1 MLKRNFGT
9 SRAGEPPQQVSALG
23 FGAGHIGYDAVTER
37 EAHALLDRALELG
50 INFIDTARGYG
61 LSEERIGAW
70 IPAHR
75 EDVVLSTKVGY
86 GVEGAEDWS
95 AAAVTGG
102 VDEALAKL
110 GTDAVDVVFLHS
122 CPLAVLEKGEAIQ
135 ALLACVEAGKVRV
148 PGYSGENEALA
159 WAAGAGVFGAVQSS
173 VNLADQRSLREV
185 LPGAARSGLGVVAK
199 RPLANA
205 PWRHN
210 KRPAGVYGE
219 TYWLRLRDMGLE
231 PEADDWQGTA
241 LRFSA
246 FTPGV
251 STAIVGTSLISNLE
265 AAAAAVARG
274 PLPEHER
281 QRWEDAFAPHAREWA
296 GEV

>member
-1 MLKRNFGT
+1 MLTRNFGT
-9 SRAGEPPQQVSALG
+9 SSLQVSALG
-23 FGAGHIGYDAVTER
+23 FGAGHIGFDGVTER
-37 EAHALLDRALELG
+37 DAHALLDRALDLG

-61 LSEERIGAW
+61 LSEERIGRW
-70 IPAHR
+70 LPAHR
-75 EDVVLSTKVGY
+75 DEVVLSTKVGY
-86 GVEGAEDWS
+86 GVQGARDWS

-102 VDEALAKL
+102 VDEALRTL
-110 GTDAVDVVFLHS
+110 GTDVLDVVFLHS
-122 CPLAVLEKGEAIQ
+122 CPLEVLERGEAAQ
-135 ALLACVEAGKVRV
+135 ALLSCVDAGKVRI

-159 WAAGAGVFGAVQSS
+159 WASGAGLFGAVQSS

-185 LPGAARSGLGVVAK
+185 LPGASRRGLGIVAK

-205 PWRHN
+205 PWRHSE
-210 KRPAGVYGE
+210 RPVGVYGE
-219 TYWLRLRDMGLE
+219 TYWLRLRELGLE
-231 PEADDWQGTA
+231 PESDDWQGTA

-251 STAIVGTSLISNLE
+251 GTAIVGTSRTANLE

-274 PLPEHER
+274 PLPATER
-281 QRWEDAFAPHAREWA
+281 ARWENAFAPHTGVWP

>member
-1 MLKRNFGT
+1 MLTRNFGT
-9 SRAGEPPQQVSALG
+9 SSLQVSALG
-23 FGAGHIGYDAVTER
+23 FGAGHIGYDGVTER
-37 EAHALLDRALELG
+37 DAHVLLDRALDLG

-61 LSEERIGAW
+61 LSEERIGRW
-70 IPAHR
+70 LPAHR
-75 EDVVLSTKVGY
+75 DEVVLSTKVGY
-86 GVEGAEDWS
+86 GVEGAKDWS

-102 VDEALAKL
+102 VDEALRTL
-110 GTDAVDVVFLHS
+110 GTDVLDVVFLHS
-122 CPLAVLEKGEAIQ
+122 CPLAVLERGEAAQ
-135 ALLACVEAGKVRV
+135 ALLSCVDAGKVRV

-159 WAAGAGVFGAVQSS
+159 WASGAGVFGAVQSS

-185 LPGAARSGLGVVAK
+185 LPEASSRRGLGVVAK

-205 PWRHN
+205 PWRHSE
-210 KRPAGVYGE
+210 RPVGVYGE
-219 TYWLRLRDMGLE
+219 TYWLRLRELGLE
-231 PEADDWQGTA
+231 PESDDWQGTA

-251 STAIVGTSLISNLE
+251 STAIVGTSRTANLE

-274 PLPEHER
+274 PLPVTER
-281 QRWEDAFAPHAREWA
+281 AQWEDAFAPHAGVWA

>member
-9 SRAGEPPQQVSALG
+9 TPLQVSALG
-23 FGAGHIGYDAVTER
+23 FGAGHIGYDGVTEG
-37 EAHALLDRALELG
+37 EAHALLDRALDLG

-61 LSEERIGAW
+61 LSEERIGRW
-70 IPAHR
+70 LPAHR
-75 EDVVLSTKVGY
+75 DEVVLSTKVGY
-86 GVEGAEDWS
+86 GVVGATDWS
-95 AAAVTGG
+95 AAAVTCG
-102 VDEALAKL
+102 VDEALQTL
-110 GTDAVDVVFLHS
+110 GTDVIDVVFLHS
-122 CPLAVLEKGEAIQ
+122 CPLTVLERGDAVE
-135 ALLACVEAGKVRV
+135 ALLSCVEAGKVRV

-185 LPGAARSGLGVVAK
+185 LPEASRRGLGVVAK

-205 PWRHN
+205 PWRHSE
-210 KRPAGVYGE
+210 RPVGAYGE
-219 TYWLRLRDMGLE
+219 TYWQRLRKLGLE
-231 PEADDWQGTA
+231 PESDDWQGTA

-251 STAIVGTSLISNLE
+251 STAIVGTSRAVNLE

-274 PLPEHER
+274 PLPDAER
-281 QRWEDAFAPHAREWA
+281 MRWVQAFAPHAGEWA

>member
-1 MLKRNFGT
+1 MLTRNFGT
-9 SRAGEPPQQVSALG
+9 SSLQVSALG
-23 FGAGHIGYDAVTER
+23 FGAGHIGYDGVTER
-37 EAHALLDRALELG
+37 DAHALLDRALDLG

-61 LSEERIGAW
+61 LSEERIGRW
-70 IPAHR
+70 LPAHR
-75 EDVVLSTKVGY
+75 DEVVLSTKVGY
-86 GVEGAEDWS
+86 GVEGARDWS

-102 VDEALAKL
+102 VDEALRTL
-110 GTDAVDVVFLHS
+110 GTDVLDVVFLHS
-122 CPLAVLEKGEAIQ
+122 CPLEVLERGEAAQ
-135 ALLACVEAGKVRV
+135 ALLSCVDAGKVRI

-159 WAAGAGVFGAVQSS
+159 WASGAGLFGAVQSS

-185 LPGAARSGLGVVAK
+185 LPGASRRGLGIVAK

-205 PWRHN
+205 PWRHSE
-210 KRPAGVYGE
+210 RPVGVYGE
-219 TYWLRLRDMGLE
+219 TYWLRLRELGLE
-231 PEADDWQGTA
+231 PESDDWQGTA

-251 STAIVGTSLISNLE
+251 GTAIVGTSRTANLE

-274 PLPEHER
+274 PLPATER
-281 QRWEDAFAPHAREWA
+281 ARWENAFAPHTGVWP

>member
-9 SRAGEPPQQVSALG
+9 TPLQVSALG
-23 FGAGHIGYDAVTER
+23 FGAGHIGYDGVTER
-37 EAHALLDRALELG
+37 EAHALLDRALDLG

-61 LSEERIGAW
+61 LSEERIGRW
-70 IPAHR
+70 LPAHR
-75 EDVVLSTKVGY
+75 DEVVLSTKVGY
-86 GVEGAEDWS
+86 GVVGATDWS

-102 VDEALAKL
+102 VDEALQTL
-110 GTDAVDVVFLHS
+110 GTDVIDVVFLHS
-122 CPLAVLEKGEAIQ
+122 CPLTVLERGDAVG
-135 ALLACVEAGKVRV
+135 ALLSCVEAGKVRV

-185 LPGAARSGLGVVAK
+185 LPEASRRGLGVVAK

-205 PWRHN
+205 PWRHSE
-210 KRPAGVYGE
+210 RPVGVYGE
-219 TYWLRLRDMGLE
+219 TYWQRLRQLGLE
-231 PEADDWQGTA
+231 PESDDWQGTA
-241 LRFSA
+241 LRFSV

-251 STAIVGTSLISNLE
+251 STAIVGTSRAVNLE

-274 PLPEHER
+274 PLPDAER
-281 QRWEDAFAPHAREWA
+281 MRWEQAFAPHAGEWA

>member
-1 MLKRNFGT
+1 MLTRNFGT
-9 SRAGEPPQQVSALG
+9 SSLQVSALG
-23 FGAGHIGYDAVTER
+23 FGAGHIGYDGVTER
-37 EAHALLDRALELG
+37 DAHALLDRALDLG

-61 LSEERIGAW
+61 RSEERIGRW
-70 IPAHR
+70 LPAHR
-75 EDVVLSTKVGY
+75 DEVVLSTKVGY
-86 GVEGAEDWS
+86 GVEGASDWS

-102 VDEALAKL
+102 VDEALRTL
-110 GTDAVDVVFLHS
+110 GTDVLDVVFLHS
-122 CPLAVLEKGEAIQ
+122 CPLAVLERGEAAQ
-135 ALLACVEAGKVRV
+135 ALLSCVDAGKVRV
-148 PGYSGENEALA
+148 PGYSGENEALG

-185 LPGAARSGLGVVAK
+185 LPEASRRGLGIVAK

-205 PWRHN
+205 PWRHSE
-210 KRPAGVYGE
+210 RPVGVYGE
-219 TYWLRLRDMGLE
+219 TYWLRLRELGLV
-231 PEADDWQGTA
+231 PESDDWQGTA

-251 STAIVGTSLISNLE
+251 STAIVGTSRTANLE

-274 PLPEHER
+274 PLPVTER
-281 QRWEDAFAPHAREWA
+281 ARWENAFAPHAGVWP

>member
-1 MLKRNFGT
+1 MLTRNFGT
-9 SRAGEPPQQVSALG
+9 SSLQVSALG
-23 FGAGHIGYDAVTER
+23 FGAGHIGYDGVTER
-37 EAHALLDRALELG
+37 DAHALLDRALDLG

-61 LSEERIGAW
+61 LSEERIGRW
-70 IPAHR
+70 LPAHR
-75 EDVVLSTKVGY
+75 DEVVLSTKVGY
-86 GVEGAEDWS
+86 GVEGARDWS

-102 VDEALAKL
+102 VDEALRTL
-110 GTDAVDVVFLHS
+110 GTDVLDVVFLHS
-122 CPLAVLEKGEAIQ
+122 CPLEVLERGEAAQ
-135 ALLACVEAGKVRV
+135 ALLSCVDAGKVRI

-159 WAAGAGVFGAVQSS
+159 WASGAGLFGAVQSS

-185 LPGAARSGLGVVAK
+185 LPGASRRGLGIVAK

-205 PWRHN
+205 PWRHSE
-210 KRPAGVYGE
+210 RPVGVYGE
-219 TYWLRLRDMGLE
+219 TYWLRLRELGLE
-231 PEADDWQGTA
+231 PESDDWQGTA

-251 STAIVGTSLISNLE
+251 GTAIVGTSRPANLE

-274 PLPEHER
+274 PLPASER
-281 QRWEDAFAPHAREWA
+281 ARWENAFAPHTGVWP

>member
-1 MLKRNFGT
+1 MLTRNFGT
-9 SRAGEPPQQVSALG
+9 SSLQVSALG
-23 FGAGHIGYDAVTER
+23 FGAGHIGYDGVTER
-37 EAHALLDRALELG
+37 DAHALLDRALDLG
-50 INFIDTARGYG
+50 ISFIDTARGYG
-61 LSEERIGAW
+61 LSEERIGRW
-70 IPAHR
+70 LPAHR
-75 EDVVLSTKVGY
+75 DEVVLSTKVGY
-86 GVEGAEDWS
+86 GVEGVRDWS

-102 VDEALAKL
+102 VDEALRTL
-110 GTDAVDVVFLHS
+110 GTDVLDVVFLHS
-122 CPLAVLEKGEAIQ
+122 CPLEVLERGEAAQ
-135 ALLACVEAGKVRV
+135 ALLSCVDAGKVRV

-185 LPGAARSGLGVVAK
+185 LPEASRRGLGIVAK

-205 PWRHN
+205 PWRHSE
-210 KRPAGVYGE
+210 RPVGVYGE
-219 TYWLRLRDMGLE
+219 TYWLRLRELGLE
-231 PEADDWQGTA
+231 PESDDWQGTA

-251 STAIVGTSLISNLE
+251 STAIVGTSRTANLE

-274 PLPEHER
+274 PLPVTER
-281 QRWEDAFAPHAREWA
+281 ARWENAFAPRAGVWP

>member
-9 SRAGEPPQQVSALG
+9 TSLQVSALG
-23 FGAGHIGYDAVTER
+23 FGAGHIGDDGVTER
-37 EAHALLDRALELG
+37 EAHALLGQALDLG

-61 LSEERIGAW
+61 LSEERIGRW
-70 IPAHR
+70 LPVHR
-75 EDVVLSTKVGY
+75 DEVVISTKVGY
-86 GVEGAEDWS
+86 GVEGATDWS

-102 VDEALAKL
+102 VDEALKTL
-110 GTDAVDVVFLHS
+110 GTDVIDVVFLHS
-122 CPLAVLEKGEAIQ
+122 CPLAVLERGEAVQ
-135 ALLACVEAGKVRV
+135 ALLSCVEAGKVRV

-159 WAAGAGVFGAVQSS
+159 WAAGAGAFGAVQSS
-173 VNLADQRSLREV
+173 VNMADQRSLREV
-185 LPGAARSGLGVVAK
+185 LPEASRRGLGVVAK

-205 PWRHN
+205 PWRHSE
-210 KRPAGVYGE
+210 RPVGVYGE
-219 TYWLRLRDMGLE
+219 TYWLRLRELGLE
-231 PEADDWQGTA
+231 PESDDWQGTA

-251 STAIVGTSLISNLE
+251 STAIVGTSRAGNLE

-274 PLPEHER
+274 PLPETER
-281 QRWEDAFAPHAREWA
+281 ARWENAFAPHAGEWA

>member
-1 MLKRNFGT
+1 MLKRKFGT
-9 SRAGEPPQQVSALG
+9 TSLQVSTLG
-23 FGAGHIGYDAVTER
+23 FGTGHIGANGVTER
-37 EAHALLDRALELG
+37 EAHILLDRALDLG
-50 INFIDTARGYG
+50 VNFIDTARGYG
-61 LSEERIGAW
+61 LSEERIGRW
-70 IPAHR
+70 LPAHR
-75 EDVVLSTKVGY
+75 DEVVLSTKVGY
-86 GVEGAEDWS
+86 GVEGAADWS

-102 VDEALAKL
+102 VEEALQTL
-110 GTDAVDVVFLHS
+110 GTDVIDVVFLHS
-122 CPLAVLEKGEAIQ
+122 CPLAVLENGDAVQ
-135 ALLACVEAGKVRV
+135 ALLSCVEAGKVRV

-185 LPGAARSGLGVVAK
+185 LPAAAGRGLGVVAK

-205 PWRHN
+205 PWRHSE
-210 KRPAGVYGE
+210 RPSGVYGE
-219 TYWLRLRDMGLE
+219 TYWQRLRELGLE
-231 PEADDWQGTA
+231 PESDDWPGTA

-251 STAIVGTSLISNLE
+251 GTAIVGTSRAVNLE

-274 PLPEHER
+274 PLPDAER
-281 QRWEDAFAPHAREWA
+281 ARWEKAFAPHAAEWA

>member
-1 MLKRNFGT
+1 MLTRNFGT
-9 SRAGEPPQQVSALG
+9 SSLQVSALG
-23 FGAGHIGYDAVTER
+23 FGAGHIGYDGVTER
-37 EAHALLDRALELG
+37 DAHALLDRALDLG

-61 LSEERIGAW
+61 LSEERIGRW
-70 IPAHR
+70 LPAHR
-75 EDVVLSTKVGY
+75 DEVVLSTKVGY
-86 GVEGAEDWS
+86 GVEGATDWS

-102 VDEALAKL
+102 VDEALRTL
-110 GTDAVDVVFLHS
+110 GTDVLDVVFLHS
-122 CPLAVLEKGEAIQ
+122 CPLAVLERGEAAQ
-135 ALLACVEAGKVRV
+135 ALLSCVDAGKVRV

-185 LPGAARSGLGVVAK
+185 LPEASRRGLGIVAK

-205 PWRHN
+205 PWRHSE
-210 KRPAGVYGE
+210 RPVGVYGE
-219 TYWLRLRDMGLE
+219 TYWLRLRELGLE
-231 PEADDWQGTA
+231 PESDDWQGTA

-251 STAIVGTSLISNLE
+251 STAIVGTSRTANLE

-274 PLPEHER
+274 PLPVTER
-281 QRWEDAFAPHAREWA
+281 ARWENAFAPHAGVWP

>member
-1 MLKRNFGT
+1 MLKRKFGT
-9 SRAGEPPQQVSALG
+9 SSLQVSALG
-23 FGAGHIGYDAVTER
+23 FGAGHIGSDGVTER
-37 EAHALLDRALELG
+37 EAHVLLDRALDLG
-50 INFIDTARGYG
+50 VNFIDTARGYG
-61 LSEERIGAW
+61 LSEERIGRW
-70 IPAHR
+70 LPAHR
-75 EDVVLSTKVGY
+75 DEVVLSTKVGY
-86 GVEGAEDWS
+86 GVEGAADWS

-102 VDEALAKL
+102 VDEALQTL
-110 GTDAVDVVFLHS
+110 GTDVIDVVFLHS
-122 CPLAVLEKGEAIQ
+122 CPLTVLERGDAVQ
-135 ALLACVEAGKVRV
+135 ALLSCVEAGKVRV

-185 LPGAARSGLGVVAK
+185 LPEAARRGLGIVAK

-205 PWRHN
+205 PWRHSE
-210 KRPAGVYGE
+210 RPAGVYGE
-219 TYWLRLRDMGLE
+219 TYWQRLRELGLE
-231 PEADDWQGTA
+231 PESDDWPGTA

-251 STAIVGTSLISNLE
+251 STAIVGTSRAVNLE

-274 PLPEHER
+274 PLPDAER
-281 QRWEDAFAPHAREWA
+281 ARWEAAFAPHAGEWA

>member
-1 MLKRNFGT
+1 MLTRNFGT
-9 SRAGEPPQQVSALG
+9 SSLQVSALG
-23 FGAGHIGYDAVTER
+23 FGAGHIGYDGVTER
-37 EAHALLDRALELG
+37 DAHALLDRALDLG

-61 LSEERIGAW
+61 LSEERIGRW
-70 IPAHR
+70 LPAHR
-75 EDVVLSTKVGY
+75 DEVVLSTKVGY
-86 GVEGAEDWS
+86 GVEGARDWS

-102 VDEALAKL
+102 VDEALRTL
-110 GTDAVDVVFLHS
+110 GTDVLDVVFLHS
-122 CPLAVLEKGEAIQ
+122 CPLEVLERGEAAQ
-135 ALLACVEAGKVRV
+135 ALLSCVDAGKVRI

-159 WAAGAGVFGAVQSS
+159 WASGAGLFGAVQSS

-185 LPGAARSGLGVVAK
+185 LPGASRRGLGIVAK

-205 PWRHN
+205 PWRHSE
-210 KRPAGVYGE
+210 RPVGVYGE
-219 TYWLRLRDMGLE
+219 TYWLRLRALGLE
-231 PEADDWQGTA
+231 PESDDWQGTA

-251 STAIVGTSLISNLE
+251 GTAIVGTSRTANLE

-274 PLPEHER
+274 PLPATER
-281 QRWEDAFAPHAREWA
+281 ARWENAFAPHTGVWP

>member
-1 MLKRNFGT
+1 MLTRNFGT
-9 SRAGEPPQQVSALG
+9 SSLQVSALG
-23 FGAGHIGYDAVTER
+23 FGAGHIGYDGVTER
-37 EAHALLDRALELG
+37 DAHVLLDRALELG

-61 LSEERIGAW
+61 LSEARIGRW
-70 IPAHR
+70 LPAHR
-75 EDVVLSTKVGY
+75 DEVVLSTKVGY
-86 GVEGAEDWS
+86 GVEGARDWS

-102 VDEALAKL
+102 VDEALRTL
-110 GTDAVDVVFLHS
+110 DTDVLDVVFLHS
-122 CPLAVLEKGEAIQ
+122 CPLAVLERGEAAQ
-135 ALLACVEAGKVRV
+135 ALLSCVDAGKVRV

-185 LPGAARSGLGVVAK
+185 LPEASRRGLGIVAK

-205 PWRHN
+205 PWRHSE
-210 KRPAGVYGE
+210 RPVGVYGE
-219 TYWLRLRDMGLE
+219 TYWLRLRELGLE
-231 PEADDWQGTA
+231 PESDDWQATA

-251 STAIVGTSLISNLE
+251 STAIVGTSRTANLE
-265 AAAAAVARG
+265 AAAAAVASG
-274 PLPEHER
+274 PLPDTER
-281 QRWEDAFAPHAREWA
+281 ARWENAFAPHAGVWP

>member
-1 MLKRNFGT
+1 MLTQNFGT
-9 SRAGEPPQQVSALG
+9 SPLQVSVLG
-23 FGAGHIGYDAVTER
+23 FGAGHIGYDGVTER
-37 EAHALLDRALELG
+37 DAHALLDRALDLG

-61 LSEERIGAW
+61 LSEERIGRW
-70 IPAHR
+70 LPAHR
-75 EDVVLSTKVGY
+75 DEVVLSTKVGY
-86 GVEGAEDWS
+86 GVEGARDWS
-95 AAAVTGG
+95 AAAVTRG
-102 VDEALAKL
+102 VDEALRTL
-110 GTDAVDVVFLHS
+110 DTDVLDVVFLHS
-122 CPLAVLEKGEAIQ
+122 CPLAVLERGEAAQ
-135 ALLACVEAGKVRV
+135 ALRSCVDAGKVRV

-185 LPGAARSGLGVVAK
+185 LPEAARRGLGVVAK

-205 PWRHN
+205 PWRHSEQ
-210 KRPAGVYGE
+210 PAGVYGE
-219 TYWLRLRDMGLE
+219 TYWLRLRELGLE
-231 PEADDWQGTA
+231 PESDDWQGTA

-251 STAIVGTSLISNLE
+251 STAIVGTSRTANLE

-274 PLPEHER
+274 PLPATER
-281 QRWEDAFAPHAREWA
+281 ARWENAFAPHAGVWP

>member
-1 MLKRNFGT
+1 MLTRNFGT
-9 SRAGEPPQQVSALG
+9 SSLQVSALG
-23 FGAGHIGYDAVTER
+23 FGAGHIGYDGVTER
-37 EAHALLDRALELG
+37 DAHVLLDRALDLG

-61 LSEERIGAW
+61 LSEERIGRW
-70 IPAHR
+70 LPAHR
-75 EDVVLSTKVGY
+75 DEVVLSTKVGY
-86 GVEGAEDWS
+86 GVEGARDWS

-102 VDEALAKL
+102 VDEALRTL
-110 GTDAVDVVFLHS
+110 DTDVLDVVFLHS
-122 CPLAVLEKGEAIQ
+122 CPLAVLERGEAAQ
-135 ALLACVEAGKVRV
+135 ALLSCVDAGKVRV

-185 LPGAARSGLGVVAK
+185 LPEASRRGLGVVAK

-205 PWRHN
+205 PWRHSE
-210 KRPAGVYGE
+210 RPAGVYGE
-219 TYWLRLRDMGLE
+219 TYWLRLRELGLE
-231 PEADDWQGTA
+231 PESDDWQGTA

-251 STAIVGTSLISNLE
+251 STAIVGTSRTANLE

-274 PLPEHER
+274 PLPVTER
-281 QRWEDAFAPHAREWA
+281 TRWETAFAPHAGVWP

>member
-1 MLKRNFGT
+1 MLTRNFGT
-9 SRAGEPPQQVSALG
+9 SSLQVSALG
-23 FGAGHIGYDAVTER
+23 FGAGHIGYDGVTER
-37 EAHALLDRALELG
+37 DAHALLDRALDLG

-61 LSEERIGAW
+61 LSEERIGRW
-70 IPAHR
+70 LPAHR
-75 EDVVLSTKVGY
+75 DEVVLSTKVGY
-86 GVEGAEDWS
+86 GVEGARDWS

-102 VDEALAKL
+102 VDEALRTL
-110 GTDAVDVVFLHS
+110 GTDVLDVVFLHS
-122 CPLAVLEKGEAIQ
+122 CPLEVLERGEAAQ
-135 ALLACVEAGKVRV
+135 ALLSCVDAGKVRV

-185 LPGAARSGLGVVAK
+185 LPEASRRGLGIVAK

-205 PWRHN
+205 PWRHSE
-210 KRPAGVYGE
+210 RPVGVYGE
-219 TYWLRLRDMGLE
+219 TYWLRLRELGLE
-231 PEADDWQGTA
+231 PESDDWQGTA

-251 STAIVGTSLISNLE
+251 STAIVGTSRTANLE

-274 PLPEHER
+274 PLPVTER
-281 QRWEDAFAPHAREWA
+281 ARWENAFAPRAGVWP